1 MAPSNESGECKCGEL
16 ARMADDPK
24 DPVEF
29 DPKLNEY
36 HLPRSDN
43 SGYSI
48 VRFCPLCGGRA
59 PASKR
64 ASLFQKLD
72 ETERHRL
79 SELTKDLRTVQDVI
93 AAFGQPDVRIPL
105 RMTVITPEKQGLPET
120 SQSYPVMIYNNLSE
134 VAVIHATV
142 YPNDKVAISFQ
153 TKPMLVKQTH
163 EGHFTPA
170 QKTPEA
176 EPEIDTRRAYDI
188 YCAEPGQGVVVYRN
202 ARFKGA
208 GSLLPSPGTRG
219 GFSQFIELE
228 QSNGQSVFISR
239 GSIFRFCEPGTRP
252 AAEPLTDRS
261 KGSKS
266 S

>member
-1 MAPSNESGECKCGEL
+1 MPSPTEAGECKCGAL

-29 DPKLNEY
+29 DADLNEY
-36 HLPRSDN
+36 HLPHKDN
-43 SGYSI
+43 TGYSLI
-48 VRFCPLCGGRA
+48 YFCPLCGGRA

-64 ASLFQKLD
+64 GNLFQKLD
-72 ETERHRL
+72 QAERHRL
-79 SELTKDLRTVQDVI
+79 SELTKDLHTVQDLI

-105 RMTVITPEKQGLPET
+105 RMTVITEAKEGLPET
-120 SQSYPVMIYNNLSE
+120 TQSYPVMIYNNLSD

-153 TKPMLVKQTH
+153 TKPKLAKQAH
-163 EGHFTPA
+163 EVHFTST
-170 QKTPEA
+170 QKEPQP
-176 EPEIDTRRAYDI
+176 EPEIDIGRTYDV
-188 YCAEPGQGVVVYRN
+188 YCAEPGQSVVVYRN
-202 ARFKGA
+202 ARFKSA
-208 GSLLPSPGTRG
+208 ASLLPSPGTRG

-239 GSIFRFCEPGTRP
+239 GSIFRFCEPGTL
-252 AAEPLTDRS
+252 ATAEPLT
-261 KGSKS
+261 KPPKS